1 MMNRIVPTV
10 AAFLI
15 AMLAIGTVLTPSA
28 YALTSVIRDPAG
40 DVANGN
46 PDFDIIKAGITE
58 TGKLRM
64 VVVGEAGG
72 TKPSGLGQADKVYA
86 YVFVTDVGIVAV
98 TSHRAEDSNQVGSDL
113 VWHSHRVQL
122 DGSGCVSAIEDF
134 GKVGLV
140 DNYLNVANTG
150 ATSIDQVLTARLT
163 IDDGKVCV
171 SRVWD
176 TAT

>member
-1 MMNRIVPTV
+1 MMNRLAPIV
-10 AAFLI
+10 AAFFI
-15 AMLAIGTVLTPSA
+15 AFLAAGTVLTPSA

-46 PDFDIIKAGITE
+46 PDFDITKAGIT
-58 TGKLRM
+58 TIGNLRM

-72 TKPSGLGQADKVYA
+72 TKPSGLGQADKVFA

-98 TSHRAEDSNQVGSDL
+98 TSHRAEDSNQVDADL
-113 VWHSHRVQL
+113 VWHSHRVKL
-122 DGSGCVSAIEDF
+122 DASGCVSAIEDF
-134 GKVGLV
+134 GKLRLV
-140 DNYLNVANTG
+140 DNHLSVANTG

-176 TAT
+176 TAA